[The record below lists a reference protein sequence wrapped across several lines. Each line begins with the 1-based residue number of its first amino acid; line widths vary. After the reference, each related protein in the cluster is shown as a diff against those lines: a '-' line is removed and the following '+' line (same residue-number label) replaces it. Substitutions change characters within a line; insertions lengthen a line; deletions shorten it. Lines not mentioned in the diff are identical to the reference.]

1 VYLSASGGDP
11 DGFDSGLQNGKLFS
25 IKITNDQIPIYFFSK
40 RDKFCGQGMV
50 GAINPPAT
58 GNTFNAYLNAAKAL
72 GPNEIPIPDNGPVLG
87 GVGAQA
93 VGTPSPIPPRDSSS
107 SHHLVSNGFIS
118 LLAAALGVTLV

>member
-1 VYLSASGGDP
+1 LDVFFLTGEPLLYGLPQRDQPTRHRKYLQRVLKCCKSPWPERNTCVLTDPLVPQASNALILSCD
-11 DGFDSGLQNGKLFS
+11 DLQ
-25 IKITNDQIPIYFFSK
+25 
-40 RDKFCGQGMV
+40 
-50 GAINPPAT
+50 
-58 GNTFNAYLNAAKAL
+58 
-72 GPNEIPIPDNGPVLG
+72 IPDNGPVLG